1 MRRALI
7 ALSLV
12 FSIVAPRVLASQE
25 RGATALRALTDG
37 LSTTVRVLVIGAHPD
52 DEDTQLI
59 SYLSRGRRVET
70 AYLSLTRGDGGQN
83 LIGNELG
90 EALGVIRTEELL
102 AARRVDGAEQFFG
115 RAYDFGFS
123 KTADEAFAHW
133 PKDSLLRDVLTVV
146 REFRPHVIVSVFSG
160 TPRDGHGQHQVAGI
174 LAREAFDLA
183 DDTLKAPSAWSGGRG
198 GWRVAKFYRSA
209 RFSPDA
215 ATLRFN
221 VGEYSPLLGRS
232 YAEIAGESRSQH
244 KSQAFGVL
252 QRKGVIM
259 DYLRREATHL
269 GAAADAASET
279 SMFDGIDTTWA
290 RLRPA
295 RPGNVDSVTML
306 TAAAQAAVRA
316 DDLSAASRS
325 LATLARLAHR
335 LRATS
340 TACVLSREQCAALM
354 NDAQASFSWLDD
366 RATRAALIAAGVAI
380 EATIPRDAMTVGD
393 SVVVSVAVYDRGRD
407 PIRVGAPS
415 AIGVDLGQATARPQV
430 SDMALAPDSVARL
443 QAVANAERLTQPAWL
458 GAPRIGDMFT
468 SGTGRATQDR
478 NEVVVPITIAGQRIE
493 ARSPIVYR
501 FADAVRGEIQR
512 PLAIIP
518 AVAVTLESAN
528 EYVKAGAPIDRVLRA
543 ELRSGRALEQRVR
556 LIVSAP
562 PGLRADT
569 PPELVLPAFARR
581 TVDIRVRG
589 TLPGG
594 AHIVSLVAQSGGE
607 RYSRGYQEISYEH
620 IRPQRLYRD
629 ARTVLHAV
637 DVTVP
642 NVAVGY
648 VSGVSDNVAPSLRQL
663 GLAVTM
669 LDPATLPMENLSRFG
684 AIVVGPR
691 AYETGD
697 AMLAANA
704 KLLEYVRNGGRLIVQ
719 YGQSEMAQPGIMPYP
734 ITMTNPADRV
744 TDENAPVRMLPG
756 GSGVLAGPNR
766 IGASDFEGW
775 VQERALYMPRTFDER
790 YAPSLEMNDPGEA
803 PNRGAILVAPLGS
816 GTYVYTTMSLFR
828 QLPAGVPGAA
838 RLMMNL
844 LAAEAPR
851 PPSTSSG
858 GVRGTA
864 VIGNEEAGRR

>member
-1 MRRALI
+1 MRRALL

-12 FSIVAPRVLASQE
+12 CTSLVAPRVLASQE

-59 SYLSRGRRVET
+59 SFLSRGRRVET

-183 DDTLKAPSAWSGGRG
+183 DDTVRAPSAWSGGRG
-198 GWRVAKFYRSA
+198 AWRVAKFYRSA
-209 RFSPDA
+209 RFSPDG
-215 ATLRFN
+215 ATLKFN

-252 QRKGVIM
+252 QRKGVMM

-269 GAAADAASET
+269 DAVPDASTEK

-295 RPGNVDSVTML
+295 RPGSVDSVTRL
-306 TAAAQAAVRA
+306 ATAAQAAVRA
-316 DDLSAASRS
+316 DDMRSAART
-325 LATLARLAHR
+325 LAPLARLAYE
-335 LRATS
+335 LRSTS
-340 TACVLSREQCAALM
+340 TTCPLSREGCAALM
-354 NDAQASFSWLDD
+354 NDAQASFAWLDD
-366 RATRAALIAAGVAI
+366 RSTRAALIAAGVAI
-380 EATIPRDAMTVGD
+380 EATVQRETATVGD
-393 SVVVSVAVYDRGRD
+393 SVTVNVAVYDRG
-407 PIRVGAPS
+407 AEL
-415 AIGVDLGQATARPQV
+415 IGVAHPVISGADFGGVRRRAAPDTGVVVQ
-430 SDMALAPDSVARL
+430 PDSVVQMRAT
-443 QAVANAERLTQPAWL
+443 AASERVTQPSWL
-458 GAPRIGDMFT
+458 MMPRNGDMFT
-468 SGTGRATQDR
+468 GGAGRAQQYR
-478 NEVVVPITIAGQRIE
+478 NEIGVGLVIAGQGIV
-493 ARSPIVYR
+493 ARAPIVYR
-501 FADAVRGEIQR
+501 FADPVKGEIQR
-512 PLAIIP
+512 PLAVVP
-518 AVAVTLESAN
+518 ALAVTLESAN

-556 LIVSAP
+556 LVVTVP
-562 PGLRADT
+562 PGLRADA
-569 PPELVLPAFARR
+569 PAELVLPALARR
-581 TVDIRVRG
+581 TVDIHVRG
-589 TLPGG
+589 TLPAG
-594 AHIVSLVAQSGGE
+594 AHSVSLVAESGGE
-607 RYSRGYQEISYEH
+607 RYTRGYQEINYDH

-629 ARTVLHAV
+629 AVTVLHAV

-642 NVAVGY
+642 QVAVGY
-648 VSGVSDNVAPSLRQL
+648 VTGVSDNVAASLKQL
-663 GLAVTM
+663 GLTVTL
-669 LDPATLPMENLSRFG
+669 LDPATLPMENLSKFG
-684 AIVVGPR
+684 TIVIGPR

-697 AMLAANA
+697 AMIAANP
-704 KLLEYVRNGGRLIVQ
+704 KLLDYVKNGGRLVVQ
-719 YGQSEMAQPGIMPYP
+719 YGQGEMAQPGIMPFP

-744 TDENAPVRMLPG
+744 TDENAPVRVLNG
-756 GSGVLAGPNR
+756 AGVLAAPNR
-766 IGASDFEGW
+766 IGASDFDGW
-775 VQERALYMPRTFDER
+775 VQERALYMPHTFDER
-790 YAPSLEMNDPGEA
+790 YVPSLEMNDPGES
-803 PNRGAILVAPLGS
+803 PNRGAILVAPFGT

-844 LAAEAPR
+844 LAADAVR
-851 PPSTSSG
+851 PPT
-858 GVRGTA
+858 T
-864 VIGNEEAGRR
+864 E